1 MYYYVSKDDLNTYV
15 EKAPMHSV
23 EELFKPL
30 NITFLSGYDKLHI
43 ITKYATGEPKK
54 KVVDNILFFF
64 DNLIFQVCRSL
75 LVAEQIF
82 NETSNTEDYK
92 LYFRV
97 NREDF
102 EITQYSNCLFIP
114 HYICKPEPPKVIK
127 FPFDNLNSLDNRDK
141 KEFIQNLNE
150 PTKSPE
156 SENGRN
162 LVVPSL
168 SFLFLMFSFL
178 TGLLLF
184 KSSGRLFGGKAAE
197 TQLEPSNLVDKSD
210 DLKLNELKHEST
222 TSFGSLNKTQN
233 DSQLNSSISKSTIQS
248 SQLDSPSTESANV
261 IATELPNNQTK
272 K

>member
-1 MYYYVSKDDLNTYV
+1 
-15 EKAPMHSV
+15 MHSIPDI
-23 EELFKPL
+23 FKEA
-30 NITFLSGYDKLHI
+30 NITFPSIYERLHF
-43 ITKYATGEPKK
+43 ITKYAPGPPKSEMGDY
-54 KVVDNILFFF
+54 VLFLF
-64 DNLIFQVCRSL
+64 DHLIFKVCPRFL
-75 LVAEQIF
+75 HARRHLDGG
-82 NETSNTEDYK
+82 NEDYQIHLK
-92 LYFRV
+92 V
-97 NREDF
+97 NRENF
-102 EITQYSNCLFIP
+102 EITQLTNCLFASKDE
-114 HYICKPEPPKVIK
+114 CKPEPPKVIK
-127 FPFDNLNSLDNRDK
+127 FPFNNLNSLDNRDE

-233 DSQLNSSISKSTIQS
+233 DSQLNSSNLSFSKSATQS
-248 SQLDSPSTESANV
+248 SQLDKSV
-261 IATELPNNQTK
+261 H
-272 K
+272 